1 MKALTLFSSAGVGE
15 AYFKDINI
23 EAVCSC
29 EILEKRASF
38 YKHLYPETN
47 VINGDIRNKD
57 VKNEISNF
65 ITDDVKL
72 LIATPPCQGV
82 SSVGKN
88 KNQQQFLEDERNF
101 LIFDVFHFIDN
112 FDFDAILI
120 ENVSKFLKMYFPFEG
135 SLYLIEDIIKKKYSS
150 RYEIEILD
158 INAQDYGVPQS
169 RPRCFIK
176 IYKKNYS
183 WTPPVKEKQI
193 TLREAIGHLP
203 SLESGESSS
212 IKWHTA
218 KELNERDIVAMRHTP
233 TGKSAMLNEIFYP
246 KKINGE
252 KVRGF
257 HNTFKRLSWD
267 LPCHTRTTKSGEI
280 SSHNNGHPG
289 NLMKD
294 GTYSDARVLT
304 ILELLIV
311 SSLPQDWGIPDW
323 ASDRFIRHVIGES
336 VPPLLLKKV
345 LQSLENKDV

>member
-101 LIFDVFHFIDN
+101 LIFDIFHFIDN

-135 SLYLIEDIIKKKYSS
+135 VYI
-150 RYEIEILD
+150 
-158 INAQDYGVPQS
+158 
-169 RPRCFIK
+169 
-176 IYKKNYS
+176 
-183 WTPPVKEKQI
+183 
-193 TLREAIGHLP
+193 
-203 SLESGESSS
+203 
-212 IKWHTA
+212 
-218 KELNERDIVAMRHTP
+218 
-233 TGKSAMLNEIFYP
+233 
-246 KKINGE
+246 
-252 KVRGF
+252 
-257 HNTFKRLSWD
+257 
-267 LPCHTRTTKSGEI
+267 
-280 SSHNNGHPG
+280 
-289 NLMKD
+289 
-294 GTYSDARVLT
+294 
-304 ILELLIV
+304 
-311 SSLPQDWGIPDW
+311 
-323 ASDRFIRHVIGES
+323 
-336 VPPLLLKKV
+336 
-345 LQSLENKDV
+345 